1 MGTFQ
6 KLSYLSYVGIAPKAD
21 RCPVLVL
28 LQAKYIHDIS

>member
-6 KLSYLSYVGIAPKAD
+6 KLSYLSYVDIASKAD
-21 RCPVLVL
+21 CSLVLVL